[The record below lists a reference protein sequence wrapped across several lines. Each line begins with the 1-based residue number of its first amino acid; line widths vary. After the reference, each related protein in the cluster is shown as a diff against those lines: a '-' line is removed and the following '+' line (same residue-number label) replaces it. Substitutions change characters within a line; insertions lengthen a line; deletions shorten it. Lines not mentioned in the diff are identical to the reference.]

1 MLKRVLDNILKG
13 KGMKYT
19 YHPTGRKNRLIV
31 LKYKFSEMTWLTD
44 FIDLQYMY
52 LKFEMLSDFQKGKG
66 SKQASKPIHPQ
77 IKAFQVTFENPG
89 ELT

>member
-31 LKYKFSEMTWLTD
+31 LKYKFSEMT
-44 FIDLQYMY
+44 
-52 LKFEMLSDFQKGKG
+52 
-66 SKQASKPIHPQ
+66 
-77 IKAFQVTFENPG
+77 
-89 ELT
+89 